1 MMKTTMD
8 AWIMNDDD
16 DRNRDDRV
24 VHRSTSSTI
33 NSSSL
38 IIIFSFSSFAFGSF
52 GRLRKCRFYWEE
64 RTKTRNP
71 LVFLEEIKKIYHK
84 LSKNHEKVA
93 KIFTQEPPALIK
105 YYKQIGQ
112 IQTNL
117 DKSGLSEI
125 CHVSHNWAF
134 ASRATCHLKVEIR
147 SHWCVL
153 LQHH

>member
-1 MMKTTMD
+1 MD

-64 RTKTRNP
+64 HTQTRDY
-71 LVFLEEIKKIYHK
+71 LVFLRGNKKKYHK
-84 LSKNHEKVA
+84 MLENHEKLA
-93 KIFTQEPPALIK
+93 EILSQEPPALIF
-105 YYKQIGQ
+105 
-112 IQTNL
+112 L
-117 DKSGLSEI
+117 VSSEQ
-125 CHVSHNWAF
+125 
-134 ASRATCHLKVEIR
+134 KEK
-147 SHWCVL
+147 
-153 LQHH
+153 

>member
-24 VHRSTSSTI
+24 VRRSTSSTI

-64 RTKTRNP
+64 HTQTRDYP
-71 LVFLEEIKKIYHK
+71 VFLKGNKKKYHK

-93 KIFTQEPPALIK
+93 KIWAQEPPALKIK
-105 YYKQIGQ
+105 HI
-112 IQTNL
+112 
-117 DKSGLSEI
+117 
-125 CHVSHNWAF
+125 
-134 ASRATCHLKVEIR
+134 
-147 SHWCVL
+147 
-153 LQHH
+153 LQSSDI